1 MDDFLFSSL
10 RLVLFFS
17 PELFYFIMMKRHEGK
32 MPTKLG
38 GGKDGWMT
46 EGLGT
51 TRNKTRQ
58 YIHIWLNQWL
68 YTTALKIQPITY
80 LPITDDPLPLST
92 LKKYPIAA
100 EKNDTQLVCRLYCP
114 FGRSG
119 SVTGSHGGGA
129 AT

>member
-1 MDDFLFSSL
+1 
-10 RLVLFFS
+10 
-17 PELFYFIMMKRHEGK
+17 
-32 MPTKLG
+32 
-38 GGKDGWMT
+38 MT

-51 TRNKTRQ
+51 TRDKTRQ
-58 YIHIWLNQWL
+58 YNTHMAQPMALHYSL
-68 YTTALKIQPITY
+68 EGTAYYL

-92 LKKYPIAA
+92 LKNNPIAA
-100 EKNDTQLVCRLYCP
+100 KKNDTQLVCRLYCP

>member
-1 MDDFLFSSL
+1 MIFYFSSL
-10 RLVLFFS
+10 LLVPFF

-58 YIHIWLNQWL
+58 DNTH
-68 YTTALKIQPITY
+68 TY
-80 LPITDDPLPLST
+80 GSTNGST
-92 LKKYPIAA
+92 LQP
-100 EKNDTQLVCRLYCP
+100 
-114 FGRSG
+114 
-119 SVTGSHGGGA
+119 
-129 AT
+129 